1 MRMKIKTENRAM
13 ARLEPILK
21 ETFKQLGYL
30 NVSEDNEYF
39 YMEFASGTKDMAKVM
54 RELDHLVKPYIAQ
67 FGDQDTAYVFHIY
80 RGKELINIIRYN
92 ERDYGYGIT
101 VNIDGKA
108 QTLLVVDLLG
118 IGDYSVFNQD
128 FETLGL
134 MYRPVRSPAMGQYRM
149 DLVTAFSDVGYWTT
163 SSRVLKPLL
172 HRVVAEISKLLDKRC

>member
-1 MRMKIKTENRAM
+1 M
-13 ARLEPILK
+13 
-21 ETFKQLGYL
+21 
-30 NVSEDNEYF
+30 
-39 YMEFASGTKDMAKVM
+39 
-54 RELDHLVKPYIAQ
+54 
-67 FGDQDTAYVFHIY
+67 
-80 RGKELINIIRYN
+80 
-92 ERDYGYGIT
+92 
-101 VNIDGKA
+101 NIDGKA